1 MVAVKAIIKHD
12 GKILLMQNAYDN
24 KWQLPGGRMNV
35 GERPVDCLRRELQE
49 EFGAEI
55 EPVSILKADTFE
67 SSEGS
72 PRLLL
77 IYVCNLISGPSL
89 LKRGDQEVKDFR
101 WVSSQDI
108 DILDIWP
115 AYITILEEVLKN

>member
-1 MVAVKAIIKHD
+1 
-12 GKILLMQNAYDN
+12 
-24 KWQLPGGRMNV
+24 MNV

-67 SSEGS
+67 SSEGD

-77 IYVCNLISGPSL
+77 IYVCNLISTPTL
-89 LKRGDQEVKDFR
+89 LRTGDQEVKDFR
-101 WVSSQDI
+101 WVTRQGI
-108 DILDIWP
+108 DTLDIWP
-115 AYITILEEVLKN
+115 AYIETLKEVLKN